1 MGQLSAPF
9 PVMSRLQLRLDELG
23 LMVMGNNIPALEQAL
38 NEGFDVNTL
47 TDDEGSETLLMTAA
61 YNGKIE
67 TLQFLI
73 DSKACL
79 DIENGYGYTALAYA
93 QGGGHGCFTKCPAL
107 TFTKCVELLIA
118 VIEPRFQPVFNFT
131 DVYPAVQLNHSC

>member
-1 MGQLSAPF
+1 MGKQLSAPF
-9 PVMSRLQLRLDELG
+9 PAMSRLQLRLDELG

-79 DIENGYGYTALAYA
+79 DIENGYGYTALA
-93 QGGGHGCFTKCPAL
+93 
-107 TFTKCVELLIA
+107 FTKCVELLIA
-118 VIEPRFQPVFNFT
+118 AALENDLSRVASTN
-131 DVYPAVQLNHSC
+131 